1 MHPAYHGAQTGIP
14 PPPRQATA
22 GACEILLTSIA
33 QVLISVILPSKG
45 TSW

>member
-14 PPPRQATA
+14 PQATA